1 MSVDDPAVVSRRRSV
16 AIVGAGMAGVSLACI
31 EAKGTRGR
39 RLRID
44 LMSTFR
50 ALVAEGSADGYVT
63 QFKDLAADALPA
75 GDVLIEVA
83 YSSLNYKDALAV
95 TGRGKIIRRFPMV
108 CGIDVSG
115 RVMATGSP
123 EFAIGDEVIVVGHG
137 LGETQWGGYSQRA
150 RVSADAAMK
159 LPAGLNLK
167 QAMAVGT
174 AGLTAMLSLI
184 ALEDHGVAA
193 GDREVVVTGAA
204 GGVGSVAVALLAV
217 HGYKV
222 AASTGRPET
231 HAYLREL
238 GATTV
243 VDRGDLAKKSPPLAA
258 ERWAGGV
265 DTVGGQT
272 LASVIASTA
281 AYGAVA
287 ACGLAGGAELS
298 TTVFPFILRN
308 VALLGINSVDPPRPL
323 RTRAWDRL
331 SDGAFLRKLD
341 TIATLEPLSRIK
353 DLCQQILDGQ
363 IRGRVVIDV
372 NA

>member
-1 MSVDDPAVVSRRRSV
+1 
-16 AIVGAGMAGVSLACI
+16 
-31 EAKGTRGR
+31 
-39 RLRID
+39 
-44 LMSTFR
+44 MSTFR
-50 ALVAEGSADGYVT
+50 ALIAEGSADRYVT
-63 QFKDLAADALPA
+63 HFKDLSDDVLPS
-75 GDVLIEVA
+75 GDLLIEVA

-108 CGIDVSG
+108 CGIDLSG
-115 RVMATGSP
+115 RVIATESP
-123 EFAIGDEVIVVGHG
+123 EFATGDDVVVVGQG
-137 LGETQWGGYSQRA
+137 LGETHWGGYSQRA
-150 RVSADAAMK
+150 RVAADAAVK

-184 ALEDHGVAA
+184 ALEDHGVPA

-204 GGVGSVAVALLAV
+204 GGVGSIAVALLAV

-231 HAYLREL
+231 HTYLREL
-238 GATTV
+238 GANTI
-243 VDRGDLAKKSPPLAA
+243 VDRADLSKKTPPLAS
-258 ERWAGGV
+258 ERWAGAV

-287 ACGLAGGAELS
+287 ACGLAGGAEFS

-308 VALLGINSVDPPRPL
+308 VALLGINSLKPPRPL
-323 RTRAWDRL
+323 RTRAWERL
-331 SDGAFLRKLD
+331 AHGPFVQKLQ
-341 TIATLEPLSRIK
+341 TIATLEPLSRIQ

-363 IRGRVVIDV
+363 VRGRVVIDV

>member
-1 MSVDDPAVVSRRRSV
+1 MSP
-16 AIVGAGMAGVSLACI
+16 
-31 EAKGTRGR
+31 
-39 RLRID
+39 
-44 LMSTFR
+44 FR
-50 ALVAEGSADGYVT
+50 ALIAEGSADRYVT
-63 QFKDLAADALPA
+63 HFKDIAADALPP
-75 GDVLIEVA
+75 GDVLVDVA

-95 TGRGKIIRRFPMV
+95 TGRGRIIRRFPMV
-108 CGIDVSG
+108 CGIDLSG
-115 RVMATGSP
+115 RVLATQSP
-123 EFAIGDEVIVVGHG
+123 EFAVGDEIVVVGQG
-137 LGETQWGGYSQRA
+137 LGETHWGGYSQRA
-150 RVSADAAMK
+150 RVAADAAVR

-167 QAMAVGT
+167 QAMAIGT
-174 AGLTAMLSLI
+174 AGFTAMLSLI
-184 ALEDHGVAA
+184 ALEDHGVAP

-204 GGVGSVAVALLAV
+204 GGVGSIAVALLAV

-222 AASTGRPET
+222 AASTGRIEA

-238 GATTV
+238 GATTI
-243 VDRGDLAKKSPPLAA
+243 VDRADLAQTSPPLAS
-258 ERWAGGV
+258 ERWAGAI

-308 VALLGINSVDPPRPL
+308 VALLGINSVKPPGPL
-323 RTRAWDRL
+323 RARAWDRL
-331 SDGAFLRKLD
+331 AHHAFLGKLD
-341 TIATLEPLSRIK
+341 TIASLEPLSSIK
-353 DLCQQILDGQ
+353 DLCQQILDAQ

>member
-1 MSVDDPAVVSRRRSV
+1 MN
-16 AIVGAGMAGVSLACI
+16 
-31 EAKGTRGR
+31 
-39 RLRID
+39 
-44 LMSTFR
+44 TFR
-50 ALVAEGSADGYVT
+50 ALIAEGSADRYEAH
-63 QFKDLAADALPA
+63 FKDLALDALPP
-75 GDVLIEVA
+75 GDLLIEVA

-95 TGRGKIIRRFPMV
+95 TGRGRIIRRFPMI
-108 CGIDVSG
+108 CGIDLSG
-115 RVMATGSP
+115 RVIATQSP
-123 EFAIGDEVIVVGHG
+123 EFAIGDEVIVVGQG

-150 RVSADAAMK
+150 RVRADAAVR

-167 QAMAVGT
+167 QAMAIGT
-174 AGLTAMLSLI
+174 AGFTAMLSLM
-184 ALEDHGVAA
+184 ALEHYGIAA
-193 GDREVVVTGAA
+193 EDREVVVTGAA
-204 GGVGSVAVALLAV
+204 GGVGSIAVALLAV

-238 GATTV
+238 GANTI
-243 VDRGDLAKKSPPLAA
+243 VDRGDLAQKSPPLAS
-258 ERWAGGV
+258 ERWAGGI

-308 VALLGINSVDPPRPL
+308 VALLGINSVGPPKPL
-323 RTRAWDRL
+323 RARAWERL
-331 SDGAFLRKLD
+331 AHDAFVKKLD
-341 TIATLEPLSRIK
+341 TIANLEPLSRIN
-353 DLCQQILDGQ
+353 DLSQQILDGQ

-372 NA
+372 NT